1 MIKALKSFLN
11 NYFSSF
17 VYYYKKLKF
26 KFLGIIFLTIWVGVL
41 DALGLSMFLP
51 LLKMAGED
59 RAVTS
64 DSLGN
69 FGVLSDFFNFLNIE
83 FTLIVALSCLFIFF
97 ILKGIMVYFSSMYK
111 IKVIH
116 FFISKLRI
124 KLINQLS
131 NFSYNNF
138 ISADVGRI
146 QNTLTTEVGKV
157 TSAFTQYASIIQNL
171 MLVVVYMG
179 VAFMMDWKF
188 ALLTCLGGILSNFL
202 YANIYANTKKQSRN
216 LTKNNSDFNGLMIQF
231 VLNFKYLKATGLQNR
246 YGNKLINT
254 IKHIESTDKKIGS
267 LGALVQSTREPMMIG
282 VICLVILIE
291 VFVLGGKLS
300 SVMVSL
306 LFFYRAM
313 SAILQVQLYY
323 NNFLGNSGSL
333 ENMKLFEKEL
343 AQGAEGIGKTE
354 VQSFN
359 NKIQIKNLSF
369 FYQNTQILKNINLE
383 IKKNQ
388 TIAFVGESG
397 SGKTTLLNIVTGL
410 IKPNKGELIIDDLPI
425 DQVNLYSYQSKIGYI
440 SQEPVVFNDTIYNNV
455 TFWEELDKD
464 SNSKFENAI
473 KKASIDKFVNS
484 LPEKENTLLGNN
496 GINLSGGQKQRISI
510 ARELYKNIDLL
521 ILDEATSALDSET
534 EKEIQENID
543 QLKGDYT
550 IIIVAHRLSTIRKAD
565 VIYFMDNG
573 EIANYGSFN
582 DLCKKSERFKKMVEL
597 QEL

>member
-1 MIKALKSFLN
+1 MLKQILN
-11 NYFSSF
+11 KYFSSF

-59 RAVTS
+59 KAVTS
-64 DSLGN
+64 DSLGKL
-69 FGVLSDFFNFLNIE
+69 GVLVDFFDFLDIE

-97 ILKGIMVYFSSMYK
+97 ILKGIMVYLSSMYK

-116 FFISKLRI
+116 FFISQLRI

-146 QNTLTTEVGKV
+146 QNTLTTEVGRV

-171 MLVVVYMG
+171 MLVIVYMG

-188 ALLTCLGGILSNFL
+188 ALLTCLGGVLSNFL
-202 YANIYANTKKQSRN
+202 YANIYANTKKQSQN

-231 VLNFKYLKATGLQNR
+231 VLNFKYLKATGLQNT
-246 YGNKLINT
+246 YGNKLIST
-254 IKHIESTDKKIGS
+254 IKHIERTDKKIGS
-267 LGALVQSTREPMMIG
+267 LSALVQSTREPMMIG
-282 VICLVILIE
+282 VVCLVILIE

-343 AQGAEGIGKTE
+343 AQGAEAVGKTE
-354 VQSFN
+354 VQSFTD
-359 NKIQIKNLSF
+359 KIQIKDLSF
-369 FYQNTQILKNINLE
+369 SYQNTQILKNINLE
-383 IKKNQ
+383 INKNQ

-410 IKPNKGELIIDDLPI
+410 IKPNKGELFIDNLSI
-425 DQVNLYSYQSKIGYI
+425 DQINLLSYQSKIGYI
-440 SQEPVVFNDTIYNNV
+440 SQEPVIFNDSIYNNV
-455 TFWEELDKD
+455 TFWDNLNKEG
-464 SNSKFENAI
+464 NSKFENAI

-565 VIYFMDNG
+565 IIYFMDNG
-573 EIANYGSFN
+573 EIANYGSF
-582 DLCKKSERFKKMVEL
+582 DELCNKSERFKKMVEL